1 MARRG
6 RAGDHRGRGVELDRG
21 VIWRWSPDR
30 GTGVIRTTDDTLV
43 WFHISAFDDIAFSDI
58 VPNLPVDLDIDPTP
72 QGDFQCRA
80 SRIRRSLPQS
90 WQS

>member
-1 MARRG
+1 MSTARG
-6 RAGDHRGRGVELDRG
+6 T
-21 VIWRWSPDR
+21 IWRWSPDR
-30 GTGVIRTTDDTLV
+30 GTGVIRTTDETLV
-43 WFHISAFDDIAFSDI
+43 WFHISAIDDIPFGSI
-58 VPNLPVDLDIDPTP
+58 TTNLPVDVDIDPTP